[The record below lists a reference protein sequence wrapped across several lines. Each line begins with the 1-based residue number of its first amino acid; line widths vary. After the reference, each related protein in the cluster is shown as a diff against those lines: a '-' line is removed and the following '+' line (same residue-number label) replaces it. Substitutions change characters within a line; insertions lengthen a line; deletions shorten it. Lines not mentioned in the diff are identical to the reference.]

1 MYDRLPTL
9 DLWERTAARRR
20 RGADIVPMQ
29 GVPMLPMPP
38 HVVDAVVRSAGAVF
52 ARESRGSDALRSAI
66 ASHLGSRFGL
76 DVDPGRELVITHG
89 AQHGMSIA
97 LRALLSPGDEV
108 LIPAPTYFFDS
119 MVRMA
124 GALPRYVRSSAD
136 DDWAIPLDSLHS
148 AVTGATKAIIICNP
162 NNPTGNVPTE
172 DELRALLEFAKKHRL
187 YVFADESYEDY
198 VHDGP
203 GYVPQMR
210 LKHVHDR
217 LITVTSFSKN
227 FALSSWRVGYVH
239 APQGLLD
246 AVHRAF
252 ECDAINVGD
261 IPQIAA
267 HAALTGPRD
276 WLAGEFT
283 TFRVRRDLLL
293 DGIAAAGFSAS
304 PPRAGIF
311 CFVDFSRTGL
321 RGERLE
327 DALLEVGVPA
337 STGDRFSGNGSF
349 ARVLYG
355 GTVENIERA
364 VTRLKLLPQH

>member
-9 DLWERTAARRR
+9 DLCERTAARRR
-20 RGADIVPMQ
+20 QGADVVPMQ

-38 HVVDAVVRSAGAVF
+38 HVVDAVVRSAGDVF
-52 ARESRGSDALRSAI
+52 PRDSRGSYALRAAI
-66 ASHLGSRFGL
+66 ASHLAARHGL
-76 DVDPGRELVITHG
+76 DVDPDTELVITHG

-108 LIPAPTYFFDS
+108 IIPAPTYFFDP

-124 GALPRYVRSSAD
+124 GAIPRYVQSSAHE
-136 DDWAIPLDSLHS
+136 DWAVPIDDLAS
-148 AVTGATKAIIICNP
+148 AVTGETKAIIMCNP

-172 DELRALLEFAKKHRL
+172 DELLALLEFAKTHGL
-187 YVFADESYEDY
+187 YVLADESYEDY
-198 VHDGP
+198 VHDSP

-217 LITVTSFSKN
+217 LVTVTSFSKN
-227 FALSSWRVGYVH
+227 LALSSWRVGYVH
-239 APQGLLD
+239 APHDLLE
-246 AVHRAF
+246 AIHRAF

-267 HAALTGPRD
+267 QAALTGPRD
-276 WLAGEFT
+276 WLAREFS
-283 TFRVRRDLLL
+283 TFRARRDLLL
-293 DGIAAAGFSAS
+293 DGIAAAGFSANT
-304 PPRAGIF
+304 PDAGVF

-321 RGERLE
+321 HGERLE
-327 DALLEVGVPA
+327 MALLDVGVPA
-337 STGDRFSGNGSF
+337 STGDRFYGRGSF

-364 VTRLKLLPQH
+364 VTRLKLLPQQ

>member
-1 MYDRLPTL
+1 
-9 DLWERTAARRR
+9 
-20 RGADIVPMQ
+20 MQ

-52 ARESRGSDALRSAI
+52 PRESRGSYALRSSI
-66 ASHLGSRFGL
+66 ASQLATRYGL
-76 DVDPGRELVITHG
+76 KVDPDTELVITHG

-108 LIPAPTYFFDS
+108 IIPAPTYFFDAV
-119 MVRMA
+119 VRMA
-124 GALPRYVRSSAD
+124 GAVPRYVQSDAH
-136 DDWAIPLDSLHS
+136 DDWAVPLDDLTS
-148 AVTGATKAIIICNP
+148 AVTGATKAIIVCNP

-172 DELRALLEFAKKHRL
+172 DELLALLEFAKKHGL
-187 YVFADESYEDY
+187 YIFADESYEDY

-210 LKHVHDR
+210 LRHVYDR
-217 LITVTSFSKN
+217 LVTVTSFSKN
-227 FALSSWRVGYVH
+227 LALSSWRVGYIH
-239 APQGLLD
+239 APCDLLD

-276 WLAGEFT
+276 WLEREFS
-283 TFRVRRDLLL
+283 TFRWRRDLLL
-293 DGIAAAGFSAS
+293 DGVAAAGFSAS
-304 PPRAGIF
+304 TPLAGIF

-321 RGERLE
+321 HGEELE
-327 DALLEVGVPA
+327 AALLDVGVPA
-337 STGDRFSGNGSF
+337 STGDRFYGNGSF

-355 GTVENIERA
+355 GTAENIERA
-364 VTRLKLLPQH
+364 VARLKLLPQQ